1 MATQNTTGRQLAGG
15 LTDAQIADMHE
26 KAMGLI
32 EEMGIEVAHEGI
44 KGRLADFEGV
54 HIDGDRVTF
63 DRELVEEKLSQL
75 RYEPWDGFKIT
86 AGAYELNVTD
96 LETGE
101 LRPSRYSDLVDLL
114 KLCDSYGLE
123 GCAPAMPLDLP
134 VPLQEIAMYK
144 ACFEHSRGYGWGYG
158 DQTPKS
164 TVATARCVYEMCQV
178 MDKPFSLG
186 LWIISP
192 FKTTTSDLEVI
203 YDFLDEG
210 IGTWVAT
217 MPIAGM
223 TAPIHLIGAYI
234 QSLAELFAGYTLL
247 CLINQ
252 RGKSTCSIMDSVRAY
267 PADMKYGSFVYGS
280 PEDAL
285 ATMIQIPL
293 NRRYGIP
300 VIAKS
305 LLTTAKEPDAHAAA
319 EKAAHTLA
327 AMLSG
332 VDGFCDPGLLSVD
345 EVMSGDQ
352 VVIDMEIVE
361 YCTRFVRGVEYND
374 ETSSI
379 DSILEVGA
387 GGSFLTHETTLAH
400 YREAFWSPELFEH
413 TSLATWRQR
422 GGKSVRERAREIARR
437 RIADHEYQ
445 LDEDRRKELDRIYR
459 HAKKELE
466 SK

>member
-1 MATQNTTGRQLAGG
+1 MDVNGELVYRLAGG
-15 LTDAQIADMHE
+15 LNEAQLDDMHE

-32 EEMGIEVAHEGI
+32 EEMGLEVAHEGI
-44 KGRLADFEGV
+44 KGRLADFKGV

-63 DRELVEEKLSQL
+63 DRELVEEKLAQL
-75 RYEPWDGFKIT
+75 RYEPWAGFKIT

-96 LETGE
+96 LETGKI
-101 LRPSRYSDLVDLL
+101 RPSTYSDLVDLL

-144 ACFEHSRGYGWGYG
+144 ACFEHSRAYGWGYG

-178 MDKPFSLG
+178 VDKPFSLG

-192 FKTTTSDLEVI
+192 FKAAPGDLDVI
-203 YDFLDEG
+203 CDFLDQG
-210 IGTWVAT
+210 IDTWVAT
-217 MPIAGM
+217 MPITGM

-247 CLINQ
+247 CLVNQ
-252 RGKSTCSIMDSVRAY
+252 RGKSYCSIMDSVRAY
-267 PADMKYGSFVYGS
+267 PTDMKYGSFVYGS

-319 EKAAHTLA
+319 EKTAHTLA
-327 AMLSG
+327 AMLAG

-345 EVMSGDQ
+345 EIMSAEQ
-352 VVIDMEIVE
+352 VVIDMEILE
-361 YCTRFVRGVEYND
+361 YCARFSRGLLYND
-374 ETSSI
+374 ETSSVK
-379 DSILEVGA
+379 SIAEVGA
-387 GGSFLTHETTLAH
+387 GGSFLTHDTTLAH
-400 YREAFWSPELFEH
+400 YREAFWTPALFEH
-413 TSLATWRQR
+413 TSLGTWRER
-422 GGKSVRERAREIARR
+422 GAQDVTQRARAIAQR
-437 RIADHEYQ
+437 RIAEHEY
-445 LDEDRRKELDRIYR
+445 EIEENKRRELERIYR
-459 HAKKELE
+459 HAE
-466 SK
+466 SDLL